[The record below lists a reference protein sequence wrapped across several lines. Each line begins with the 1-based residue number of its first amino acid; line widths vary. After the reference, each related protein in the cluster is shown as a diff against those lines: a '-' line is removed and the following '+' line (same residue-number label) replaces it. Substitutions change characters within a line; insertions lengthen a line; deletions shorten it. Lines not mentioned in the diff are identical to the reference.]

1 MGIEMVIFCSFAKL
15 FVNFTQVDLLKDLLD
30 ARLGR
35 NITLK
40 LTRGPLE
47 KRSRKKSKSHSFKR
61 RKLKQHFNKPVVGHA
76 AVDYGDEKTAEKR
89 VLDQEQEL
97 RDIEGL
103 SLVHEPSNR
112 AMLSHHVAS
121 HVARLSNHR
130 LTILPSSSG
139 KGGGRGTDRK
149 KSSVLVTSVEEDEGY
164 VRELHRQQSR
174 AFIETMIQ
182 CPSRQ
187 HRVLEKLSCEQMRK
201 ISSVERSKAG
211 WRRRSREKESEEE
224 VGSGKVSQS

>member
-1 MGIEMVIFCSFAKL
+1 M
-15 FVNFTQVDLLKDLLD
+15 NFTQVDILKDLLD

-61 RKLKQHFNKPVVGHA
+61 RKLKQSNGVHLNKPVVGHA
-76 AVDYGDEKTAEKR
+76 AVGYGDEKTAVLQEKR

-112 AMLSHHVAS
+112 EMLSHHVAS

-130 LTILPSSSG
+130 LTILPSSSS

-149 KSSVLVTSVEEDEGY
+149 KSSVLVTSVEEDEDY

-187 HRVLEKLSCEQMRK
+187 HRVLEKLSSEQMRK

-211 WRRRSREKESEEE
+211 WRRRSREKKESEEE
-224 VGSGKVSQS
+224 VGSGKVSQL